1 MLQTKPPPKGGAH
14 ARVRVLCGSKYRISA
29 QLATILNAGPH
40 TLDSLHHDSDEHA
53 HAHTPNDRP
62 CGSTRQGPDWCAAE
76 AISVCSRNDD
86 AAALQNVGH

>member
-1 MLQTKPPPKGGAH
+1 MREKEYSAEASTGA
-14 ARVRVLCGSKYRISA
+14 RA

-40 TLDSLHHDSDEHA
+40 TLDSLLHDSDEHA

-76 AISVCSRNDD
+76 AISVCSRKDG
-86 AAALQNVGH
+86 AAALQNVGHCTK